1 MCGRGGVPGRH
12 DGLPV
17 FVGPDRPF
25 FLPQIR
31 ASVGRNLEAFHDA
44 GRRFARLRHKD
55 ADLIRFDWLPDRGG
69 RQEVRVDRVFPAAK
83 RFAPIDLRGNP
94 TGEALESFVRAMAAR
109 LSESRPS

>member
-1 MCGRGGVPGRH
+1 MGLSRG
-12 DGLPV
+12 
-17 FVGPDRPF
+17 
-25 FLPQIR
+25 
-31 ASVGRNLEAFHDA
+31 A
-44 GRRFARLRHKD
+44 GHGRLRDMFTLRHRD

>member
-1 MCGRGGVPGRH
+1 MGLSRGAGHGRLRGM
-12 DGLPV
+12 
-17 FVGPDRPF
+17 FT
-25 FLPQIR
+25 
-31 ASVGRNLEAFHDA
+31 
-44 GRRFARLRHKD
+44 LRHKD